1 MCCHG
6 GTKVMA
12 DSMLVTVAPV
22 THTPPSDPDTAVEI
36 PPQIKA
42 RLGLDQL
49 ASWVIV
55 SEVNDFIWPGPDLR
69 HVAGSQP
76 PRFDFGVLP
85 PRFFRGVRDRLLGLS
100 TTRRVRA
107 VPRTE

>member
-12 DSMLVTVAPV
+12 DSMLVTVA
-22 THTPPSDPDTAVEI
+22 
-36 PPQIKA
+36 
-42 RLGLDQL
+42 
-49 ASWVIV
+49 
-55 SEVNDFIWPGPDLR
+55 
-69 HVAGSQP
+69 
-76 PRFDFGVLP
+76 P